1 MNKNEKNNEDIRI
14 VEGILMGVVSQLEGE
29 TTDYGLLVASSFG
42 ENLTKILSA
51 PEDCGTSKIWELL
64 DDATYALGQVAY
76 NIKSVFFQRIVEMCH
91 SFLVLDTAGRKVA
104 EHAEKEGGRISTKEI
119 YDYYLPRKKTIPFV
133 REFIECFDLLM
144 TEIKFIPER
153 LRSGIWA
160 KRRSRRN
167 DDWKI
172 PDGWMDSFRPTPGMS
187 CEEATEKSR
196 AVALH
201 NLALEFPGFKE
212 KADKIAAHFE
222 ALTKSLENGE
232 VGPNP
237 MAGTPITDEK
247 VESGE
252 IVIIE
257 YVPPVKPEMY
267 GDLKALMM
275 EQFLIFYDKF
285 HDMRAFFRKRTC
297 GTTDLGFKEVWEA
310 SDIAKAKERMLS
322 KLKLFI
328 ASAAA
333 MARRTES
340 ESTSQFL
347 RALELLEKKQ
357 GYFGAITSLV
367 DRAELEDFM
376 ETLTN
381 AQERLRRD
389 VEIAKLGAKRPVPV
403 EVADDSVKK
412 LAGATGAA
420 VKKAIKPGRGSAKE
434 RFPEETKQ
442 QCQGIWEK
450 YKGNLEVKKRATR
463 RKVSHNDVFEYAK
476 AELAVL
482 EPVHILTADEFKRA
496 LGAKSDKK
504 YRNSPAVRKK
514 NRDKERQAV
523 YLPQKILLS
532 DTSKCRP

>member
-1 MNKNEKNNEDIRI
+1 M
-14 VEGILMGVVSQLEGE
+14 VL
-29 TTDYGLLVASSFG
+29 
-42 ENLTKILSA
+42 
-51 PEDCGTSKIWELL
+51 
-64 DDATYALGQVAY
+64 DAT
-76 NIKSVFFQRIVEMCH
+76 
-91 SFLVLDTAGRKVA
+91 GRKVA
-104 EHAEKEGGRISTKEI
+104 EHAAKDGGGMSTKEI
-119 YDYYLPRKKTIPFV
+119 YDYFLPRKKTAQFV
-133 REFIECFDLLM
+133 REFIECFDLLT
-144 TEIKFIPER
+144 TEIKFIQAR

-160 KRRSRRN
+160 KRKSRRN

-172 PDGWMDSFRPTPGMS
+172 PEGWMESFRPTPGMS

-201 NLALEFPGFKE
+201 NLALEFPGFKD
-212 KADKIAAHFE
+212 KADKLAMHFDD
-222 ALTKSLENGE
+222 LTKSLVKGE

-237 MAGTPITDEK
+237 MAETPITDEM
-247 VESGE
+247 VENG
-252 IVIIE
+252 
-257 YVPPVKPEMY
+257 YAPLVKPEMY
-267 GDLKALMM
+267 NDLKALMTGD
-275 EQFLIFYDKF
+275 FLLNYDKF
-285 HDMRAFFRKRTC
+285 HDMGAFFRMRTD
-297 GTTDLGFKEVWEA
+297 GTNDLGFKEVWEE
-310 SDIAKAKERMLS
+310 SDIFEAKERMLN

-328 ASAAA
+328 TSAAA

-340 ESTSQFL
+340 ESASQFL
-347 RALELLEKKQ
+347 RVLELLEKKN
-357 GYFGAITSLV
+357 GYFSAITSL
-367 DRAELEDFM
+367 DDCAELEEFM
-376 ETLTN
+376 ESLTN

-389 VEIAKLGAKRPVPV
+389 VEIAKFGTKHPVPV

-450 YKGNLEVKKRATR
+450 YKDNLEVKKRATR

-514 NRDKERQAV
+514 NRDKKRQAV
-523 YLPQKILLS
+523 YLPHSDFLS
-532 DTSKCRP
+532 SALKDRHR